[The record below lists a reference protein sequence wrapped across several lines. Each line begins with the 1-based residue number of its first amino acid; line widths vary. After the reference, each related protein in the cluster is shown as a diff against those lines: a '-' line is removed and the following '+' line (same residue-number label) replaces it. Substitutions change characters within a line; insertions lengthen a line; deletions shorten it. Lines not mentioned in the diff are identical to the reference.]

1 MPRVEVHDTLN
12 VDVRKAYEVVKEGYR
27 SGKFGGTS
35 NIRSVTVLEE
45 GEDYSVTE
53 WDTVLQGKTIKWSER
68 DTYDDERR
76 TIEFDQVKG
85 DLAKMSGACLFTETP
100 EGTLVTLWVEFDFGI
115 PMLSALLNPIA
126 VVALRRNLMEML
138 DRIKSWLPEG

>member
-1 MPRVEVHDTLN
+1 LPKVEVHDTLS
-12 VDVRKAYEVVKEGYR
+12 VDVRRAYEVTREGYR

-53 WDTVLQGKTIKWSER
+53 WDVVLQGKAIKWSER
-68 DTYDDERR
+68 DTYDDERM

-85 DLAKMSGACLFTETP
+85 DLAKMSGACVFTEVP
-100 EGTLVTLWVEFDFGI
+100 GGTLVTLWVEFDFGI
-115 PMLSALLNPIA
+115 PMLSTLLNPIA
-126 VVALRRNLMEML
+126 VVALRKNLMEML
-138 DRIKSWLPEG
+138 DRIKSWLREG